1 MGEVTRLDDG
11 RYVIVAV
18 VFVNTCFVG
27 GIIGSVIVGDYGV
40 LLS

>member
-1 MGEVTRLDDG
+1 MGEATGLDGD
-11 RYVIVAV
+11 RYVIVDV
-18 VFVNTCFVG
+18 VSVNTCFVG